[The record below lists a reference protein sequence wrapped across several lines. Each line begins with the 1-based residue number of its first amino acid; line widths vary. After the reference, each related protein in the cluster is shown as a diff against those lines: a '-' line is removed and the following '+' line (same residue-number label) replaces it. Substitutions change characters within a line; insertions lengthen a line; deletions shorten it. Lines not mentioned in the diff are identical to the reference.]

1 MVKRWLSLVLVLVVL
16 TAAISCAGGGGG
28 GGSPSAIVK
37 NYYTAINSGSFDKA
51 EECLI
56 PGQKIPEDF
65 RELVGKIEKTE
76 ILDEQIGEAFG
87 VKIAEVI
94 VEVTLAPAAESQMW
108 LSLFGGTKHV
118 LLEKRKAGWRIEFI
132 Q

>member
-1 MVKRWLSLVLVLVVL
+1 MVKRWLSLALLLVVL
-16 TAAISCAGGGGG
+16 TTTISCAGGGGG
-28 GGSPSAIVK
+28 GSPSSVVK
-37 NYYTAINSGSFDKA
+37 NFYTAINSGSFDKA

-65 RELVGKIEKTE
+65 RELVGKIEKIE
-76 ILDEQIGEAFG
+76 ILDEQIGEAFE

>member
-1 MVKRWLSLVLVLVVL
+1 MVKRWLSLALLLVVL
-16 TAAISCAGGGGG
+16 TTTISCAGGGGG
-28 GGSPSAIVK
+28 GSPSSVVK
-37 NYYTAINSGSFDKA
+37 NFYTAINSGSFDKA

-65 RELVGKIEKTE
+65 RELVGKIEKIE
-76 ILDEQIGEAFG
+76 ILDEQIGEAFE

-94 VEVTLAPAAESQMW
+94 VEVTLAPVAESQMW